1 MASSKRMPEV
11 CYHHLKWM
19 AWWRAAYARS
29 GSKNKLCS
37 QHCLLVLLASIH
49 NLVFWVADDKIGSSF
64 IELIRLN
71 NFCLNISFS
80 SFLEGCVT
88 KILNEH
94 MLPIHSRNLGRYW
107 RQELVLARVG
117 IGDHEIPDIT
127 KNSEVLDPEITKIFE
142 YQNFSILLNPKN
154 HEF

>member
-1 MASSKRMPEV
+1 MPEV

-71 NFCLNISFS
+71 FRTIH
-80 SFLEGCVT
+80 T
-88 KILNEH
+88 EH
-94 MLPIHSRNLGRYW
+94 SYL
-107 RQELVLARVG
+107 
-117 IGDHEIPDIT
+117 
-127 KNSEVLDPEITKIFE
+127 
-142 YQNFSILLNPKN
+142 
-154 HEF
+154 